1 MKRLQSRLNDLARAL
16 PVWAVWLLGSLPL
29 FWIVWLTLSNGL
41 GVNPVREIEH
51 RLGKIALWFLLGG
64 LAVTPLRRYAGLNLL
79 RHRQAL
85 GLLAFSYILLHV
97 TAWLW
102 LDMGLLLGQ
111 ALRDM
116 VKRPYLLFGLSALL
130 LLIPLALTSNRFSI
144 RRLGRG
150 WNRLHLLVYPAVL
163 LAVWHY
169 LWQMKVVTGE
179 GWLWL
184 AAILALL
191 SLRLGRLGSGKRPS
205 RPLRDS
211 V

>member
-1 MKRLQSRLNDLARAL
+1 MRPFSSRLNDLARGL
-16 PVWAVWLLGSLPL
+16 PVWAVWLLGLLPL
-29 FWIVWLTLSNGL
+29 VWIIWLTLNDGL

-64 LAVTPLRRYAGLNLL
+64 LAVSPLRRFLGINLL

-97 TAWLW
+97 TAWIW
-102 LDMGLLLGQ
+102 LDMGLLLAQ

-116 VKRPYLLFGLSALL
+116 VKRPYLLFGLLSLL
-130 LLIPLALTSNRFSI
+130 LLIPLALTSNRLSI
-144 RRLGRG
+144 RRLGRNWG
-150 WNRLHLLVYPAVL
+150 RLHLLVYPAVL
-163 LAVWHY
+163 LAVAHY

-184 AAILALL
+184 AAVLGLL
-191 SLRLGRLGSGKRPS
+191 SLRLGRLRKPKSLPKPA
-205 RPLRDS
+205 RDS
-211 V
+211 L